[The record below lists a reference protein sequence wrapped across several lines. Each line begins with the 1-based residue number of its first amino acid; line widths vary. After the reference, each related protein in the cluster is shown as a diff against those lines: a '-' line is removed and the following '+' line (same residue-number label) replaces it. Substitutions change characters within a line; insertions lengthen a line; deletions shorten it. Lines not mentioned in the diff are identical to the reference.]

1 MNKKVKLNSKKPT
14 ENGEKKEPPSRAR
27 SNEFKDLPFISEQD
41 WQARELRHMQ
51 RIQDVKVCLSF
62 ITESIED
69 YNKLQYE
76 QSKALAWKRYI
87 DCDGL
92 PRVSDPPDIRK
103 MIAELNYF
111 EELETKSTVNWELAV
126 DERCVLSQS
135 IFRQDLTR
143 QTLQETLRPNIGK
156 FFEEAVSRIL
166 ITLERIECM
175 LNNEHDLCN
184 LSTERIIEV
193 LCVRPELSREIDV
206 FFDKL
211 TYRIVSAPS
220 AFRTSYDGIK
230 ETYSYNCPNFNY
242 QVWWLSDVPVRFEY
256 MELPLIVAD
265 LDSVGIQVQI
275 PLSVLCDN
283 LTLRCV
289 HTLFDHLSEEA
300 KSYEQVIDGVVN
312 INGGI
317 MDIDDCLVNEWL
329 MQLNL
334 VDKIISALEQRLT
347 EYEQYTA
354 EVAQKEAAARLVE
367 KRANKSRSPKDA
379 KSKRSEQRLSKRI
392 LREPEM
398 IPEGMFPDP
407 LQRFIEQEQQEF
419 DDFLNQFL
427 NPQNLKLAPDEIN
440 LRQYNILGGLYSM
453 HFVRKPMHKE
463 FEKFNI
469 TLHEDGRILYTQQDV
484 RADVGSRRST
494 RLKSRFNYTQAM
506 ESPENR
512 HLKLAPDEVSYFCVT
527 FRLPKMLCLFGEP
540 VVCQFFE
547 EEIDD
552 NESDEASIGAGEVY
566 KHKKK
571 HKKRST
577 SKTGQ
582 EIGKS
587 KKRTSGG
594 LDERIP
600 RPNMTLIKRKSMNVI
615 NIYRPSVISVLRN
628 NVTRFTK
635 NIGGELHDF
644 EVDGKQGKPLTPL
657 QVHELVRCCIPRVL
671 SSFKFPMEFRLER
684 TEEVAERAGR
694 GCTLLR
700 RHHAEAKVV
709 EVDKQPEFFSYDK
722 QTGPER
728 LFPIF
733 DQERPSISL
742 ETPAEDSDID
752 LLKSKHV
759 KVRRTSQTQDAT
771 DPTKLT
777 LFGIMHTLDEIE
789 KKYKTRTNAIMDQS
803 FGTKGLRLA
812 QSDMRTK
819 SYSNRMSVMNSKPM
833 SSLKIS
839 RSSHSGHLSI
849 DLRSGSETDSV
860 TSNDSETPKKSIKE
874 SLRPKKELP
883 KVKHWTTRYIKHT
896 EFLPESCTLK
906 IQTDRLGVFGFAFK
920 SYEHFP
926 FKGWSLQYN
935 KDNINEIIFTLD
947 TYHVRVVLF
956 ITNAGIR
963 GYATK
968 IIEEYVANPIK
979 YLEIK
984 EPTSDFTELR
994 RRFCENNI
1002 NIFAAHD
1009 ACYYIEKGYFS
1020 QKHLAT
1026 ELHVYD
1032 AFAIHCKLIK
1042 FYRCDWNR
1050 LAPRRNILLCLR
1062 NPKDVNDGADVT
1074 IRVTPDNS
1082 TFVEVSEACTDD
1094 VDVIKLS
1101 YHLTWRNIGV
1111 YSDVHHLI
1119 NSMYPQATDVRNR
1132 DPKLIHYIRTL
1143 FKEIRP
1149 LSFS

>member
-1 MNKKVKLNSKKPT
+1 
-14 ENGEKKEPPSRAR
+14 
-27 SNEFKDLPFISEQD
+27 
-41 WQARELRHMQ
+41 MQ

-69 YNKLQYE
+69 YNKLQYQ

-103 MIAELNYF
+103 MIAELNHF
-111 EELETKSTVNWELAV
+111 EELETTSTVSWELAV
-126 DERCVLSQS
+126 DERSVLSQS

-143 QTLQETLRPNIGK
+143 RTLQETLRPNIGK

-175 LNNEHDLCN
+175 LNNEYDLSN
-184 LSTERIIEV
+184 LSNERIIEI

-206 FFDKL
+206 LFDKL

-220 AFRTSYDGIK
+220 AFRT
-230 ETYSYNCPNFNY
+230 
-242 QVWWLSDVPVRFEY
+242 DVPVRFEY

-265 LDSVGIQVQI
+265 LDGVGIKVQI

-300 KSYEQVIDGVVN
+300 KSYEQVIHGAVN

-317 MDIDDCLVNEWL
+317 MDIEDCLVNEWL
-329 MQLNL
+329 MQLNIL
-334 VDKIISALEQRLT
+334 DKIISELEQTLT
-347 EYEQYTA
+347 EYEQYMA
-354 EVAQKEAAARLVE
+354 EVAQKEATTRLDE
-367 KRANKSRSPKDA
+367 KRTKKAGNRKEP
-379 KSKRSEQRLSKRI
+379 KSKHLEKRI
-392 LREPEM
+392 VKPPEM
-398 IPEGMFPDP
+398 FPEGMFPDP
-407 LQRFIEQEQQEF
+407 LQTFIEQEQQEF

-427 NPQNLKLAPDEIN
+427 NPENLNLAPDEIN

-453 HFVRKPMHKE
+453 HFVRKPLHKA
-463 FEKFNI
+463 FERFNI

-484 RADVGSRRST
+484 RADIGSRRAT
-494 RLKSRFNYTQAM
+494 GLKSRFNYTQAM

-512 HLKLAPDEVSYFCVT
+512 HLKLNPDEVSYFCLT
-527 FRLPKMLCLFGEP
+527 FQLPEMLCLFGEP
-540 VVCQFFE
+540 VVCQFIE

-552 NESDEASIGAGEVY
+552 NESDEVSIEAGEVH

-571 HKKRST
+571 HKKHSIA
-577 SKTGQ
+577 KIGQ
-582 EIGKS
+582 ESRKS
-587 KKRTSGG
+587 KMRTSGG
-594 LDERIP
+594 LEERLP
-600 RPNMTLIKRKSMNVI
+600 RPNMTLIKRKSMNVT

-628 NVTRFTK
+628 NFTRLSST
-635 NIGGELHDF
+635 IEGELHDF

-657 QVHELVRCCIPRVL
+657 QVHELARYCMPRIL

-684 TEEVAERAGR
+684 TEEVAQRARR

-700 RHHAEAKVV
+700 RHHVEPKVV
-709 EVDKQPEFFSYDK
+709 QEDQKPEFFSYDK

-733 DQERPSISL
+733 DQHEPSKFL
-742 ETPAEDSDID
+742 VEESDID
-752 LLKSKHV
+752 SLESKHV
-759 KVRRTSQTQDAT
+759 KVRRTSKTQDPS
-771 DPTKLT
+771 DPTKVT
-777 LFGIMHTLDEIE
+777 FYGILHTLDGIE
-789 KKYKTRTNAIMDQS
+789 EKYMTRTKAIMDQS

-812 QSDMRTK
+812 PSDMRTK
-819 SYSNRMSVMNSKPM
+819 SSSNRMSVMNSKLT
-833 SSLKIS
+833 SLIKTS
-839 RSSHSGHLSI
+839 RSSHSGHIYI
-849 DLRSGSETDSV
+849 DLRSGSETASITSYESV
-860 TSNDSETPKKSIKE
+860 TTKKSVKE
-874 SLRPKKELP
+874 SLKPKKKLP

-896 EFLPESCTLK
+896 EFLPESCTFK

-926 FKGWSLQYN
+926 FKGWSLKYN

-947 TYHVRVVLF
+947 TCHVRVILF

-1050 LAPRRNILLCLR
+1050 LAPRRDILLCLR

-1082 TFVEVSEACTDD
+1082 TFVEVSESCMDD
-1094 VDVIKLS
+1094 VDEIKLS
-1101 YHLTWRNIGV
+1101 YHLTWRNIGI